1 MTIILI
7 IANINLN
14 CFTGTVTGNGSI
26 REEEKKIT
34 TIKELA
40 EHLNVSVS
48 TVSRALN
55 DRHDIS
61 VKTKKLIL
69 ETADKMNYKPSNIA
83 RSLVSNKTYTI
94 GLMVPDIVDP
104 FFSSIAVGVEEALY
118 NSDYQ
123 VMYTSTGRSAD
134 KEGNFFRDVQNRQLD
149 GVIVTPSLLDT
160 QTIERLK
167 DLKVPAVL
175 LRRRPP
181 SNLNLPYVDVDHYRG
196 ACEIVNLLI
205 SKGHKKIGYL
215 GISKESFTSN
225 ERQKGY
231 IDTIQNY
238 NLPFEDSFIEICGRE
253 FQDGREGIKRLYK
266 NNSDIT
272 AVFAGNDVLA
282 IGALEWLAINDISV
296 PDQVSVIGF
305 DDLEISSLHWIQLS
319 TMAQPRNEIGIQA
332 ANLLLKMIEGAEAES
347 IKLKTRLIERKTS

>member
-1 MTIILI
+1 KYRQQKKDINVRMLTNHELNYNKIRSLKTSHKYLTRSITFRNLTIILI
-7 IANINLN
+7 IANINSN

-83 RSLVSNKTYTI
+83 MILVSNKTYTI

-196 ACEIVNLLI
+196 ACEIV
-205 SKGHKKIGYL
+205 
-215 GISKESFTSN
+215 
-225 ERQKGY
+225 
-231 IDTIQNY
+231 
-238 NLPFEDSFIEICGRE
+238 
-253 FQDGREGIKRLYK
+253 
-266 NNSDIT
+266 
-272 AVFAGNDVLA
+272 
-282 IGALEWLAINDISV
+282 
-296 PDQVSVIGF
+296 
-305 DDLEISSLHWIQLS
+305 
-319 TMAQPRNEIGIQA
+319 
-332 ANLLLKMIEGAEAES
+332 
-347 IKLKTRLIERKTS
+347 

>member
-1 MTIILI
+1 
-7 IANINLN
+7 
-14 CFTGTVTGNGSI
+14 
-26 REEEKKIT
+26 
-34 TIKELA
+34 
-40 EHLNVSVS
+40 HLNVSVS

-134 KEGNFFRDVQNRQLD
+134 KEGKFFRDVQNRQLD

-167 DLKVPAVL
+167 HLKVSTVL
-175 LRRRPP
+175 LRRIP
-181 SNLNLPYVDVDHYRG
+181 SSKLNFRYVDVNHYRRG
-196 ACEIVNLLI
+196 YEIVYLLI
-205 SKGHKKIGYL
+205 SKDDKKIGYM
-215 GISKESFTSN
+215 GISKESFNSN
-225 ERQKGY
+225 EWQKGY
-231 IDTIQNY
+231 IDTIQIY
-238 NLPFEDSFIEICGRE
+238 NLPFEDSFIEIC
-253 FQDGREGIKRLYK
+253 D
-266 NNSDIT
+266 
-272 AVFAGNDVLA
+272 
-282 IGALEWLAINDISV
+282 
-296 PDQVSVIGF
+296 
-305 DDLEISSLHWIQLS
+305 
-319 TMAQPRNEIGIQA
+319 
-332 ANLLLKMIEGAEAES
+332 
-347 IKLKTRLIERKTS
+347 